1 MDGLKCTKDASA
13 RFDIAD
19 NLKIILFVF
28 HGLIGKH
35 NNFKSVRKKNMNNGS
50 FFSKCMIF
58 HIFDMKII

>member
-28 HGLIGKH
+28 HGFIGKH
-35 NNFKSVRKKNMNNGS
+35 NNFKSVRKKHEQRFILFKMYD
-50 FFSKCMIF
+50 FPYF
-58 HIFDMKII
+58 